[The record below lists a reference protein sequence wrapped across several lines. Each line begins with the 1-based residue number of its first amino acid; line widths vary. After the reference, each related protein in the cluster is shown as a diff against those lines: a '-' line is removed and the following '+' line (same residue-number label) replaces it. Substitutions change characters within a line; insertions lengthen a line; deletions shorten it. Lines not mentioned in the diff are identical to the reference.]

1 MNKDPE
7 QNDDQALREQLV
19 DAVKGGQAHLDVDA
33 VFDEVKHEEW
43 GAKVS
48 HSPHTLWQLMEHL
61 RFTLQDL
68 VVFSTDKTYQAPE
81 WPKDYWPQSG
91 APASAGAAKQSLSAL
106 KTAVEAM
113 TALIEDP
120 ATDLFAEIPWG
131 DGQTVLREALL
142 AATHTSY
149 HLGQA
154 MLLRKQLEA

>member
-1 MNKDPE
+1 MNKVPD

-33 VFDEVKHEEW
+33 VFDEVTHEEW
-43 GAKVS
+43 GAKVA
-48 HSPHTLWQLMEHL
+48 HSPHTLWQLMEHI
-61 RFTLQDL
+61 RFTLHDL
-68 VVFSTDKTYQAPE
+68 VVFSTDQTYKAPE
-81 WPKDYWPQSG
+81 WPKDYWPSSD

-106 KTAVEAM
+106 KAAVEAM

-149 HLGQA
+149 HLGQS